1 MTTVRDIAALS
12 GVSISTISRVL
23 NEPEKVATDTLVKVN
38 EAIEE
43 LNYVKRP
50 VKKKR
55 TKLFGIIFPN
65 ISNPFFAELLE
76 VLEKEAY
83 LHGRCIM
90 FFNSRYSTRTEKI
103 YFNECIS
110 HNVDGVFLVPSSI
123 DPQHLRQINE
133 FKFPTVLLTKSTS
146 ALPSVCCD
154 HEDGGKQVAEH
165 LLSLGHTKIGY
176 IGPIND
182 NEEKLTGFTRYLV
195 EQLEPLQ
202 PEYMFDHGDGADIE
216 GFLKGLID
224 ANGHIA
230 ISAIFC
236 MNDVLAQSVIEI
248 LNRHDIRCP
257 EDVTVIGFDNSL
269 TAKLINISSVSQPM
283 KEIAHLG
290 FESMLEELKH
300 DRSSSNYQS
309 KMLKPR
315 LVRRNSMPE
324 TIHK

>member
-1 MTTVRDIAALS
+1 
-12 GVSISTISRVL
+12 
-23 NEPEKVATDTLVKVN
+23 
-38 EAIEE
+38 
-43 LNYVKRP
+43 
-50 VKKKR
+50 
-55 TKLFGIIFPN
+55 
-65 ISNPFFAELLE
+65 FFAELLE
-76 VLEKEAY
+76 VLEKEAF

-90 FFNSRYSTRTEKI
+90 FFNSQYSTRTEKI
-103 YFNECIS
+103 YFNECIN
-110 HNVDGVFLVPSSI
+110 HNVDGVFLVPSCLEN
-123 DPQHLRQINE
+123 QHLKQLKE
-133 FKFPTVLLTKSTS
+133 FNFPTVLLTKPTS
-146 ALPSVCCD
+146 ILPSVCCD

-182 NEEKLTGFTRYLV
+182 NEEKLTGFTRHLI

-202 PEYMFDHGDGADIE
+202 PEYMFDHGDGAEVE

-224 ANGHIA
+224 ANGDIA

-248 LNRHDIRCP
+248 LNRHGIRTP

-269 TAKLINISSVSQPM
+269 IAKLMNISSVSQPM

-290 FESMLEELKH
+290 FEIMLEELKQNK
-300 DRSSSNYQS
+300 SNLNYQS

-315 LVRRNSMPE
+315 LVRRNSIPE